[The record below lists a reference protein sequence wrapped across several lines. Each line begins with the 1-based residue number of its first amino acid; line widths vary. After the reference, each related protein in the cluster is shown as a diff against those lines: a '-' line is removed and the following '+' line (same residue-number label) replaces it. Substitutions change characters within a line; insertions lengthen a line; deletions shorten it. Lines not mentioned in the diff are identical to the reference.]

1 MIHPNKYHPKIFSLC
16 VLRKYAM
23 HIKSIV
29 DYAKRD
35 KRAISSHDFIFFHPI
50 PSTELMETFHV
61 EYRKLFKIKIF
72 SLYNFL
78 QSFINNYKRLMKGMK
93 VIARNK
99 CLSTLT
105 ATLDLKNME
114 REIIH

>member
-1 MIHPNKYHPKIFSLC
+1 
-16 VLRKYAM
+16 
-23 HIKSIV
+23 
-29 DYAKRD
+29 
-35 KRAISSHDFIFFHPI
+35 
-50 PSTELMETFHV
+50 
-61 EYRKLFKIKIF
+61 
-72 SLYNFL
+72 
-78 QSFINNYKRLMKGMK
+78 MKGME